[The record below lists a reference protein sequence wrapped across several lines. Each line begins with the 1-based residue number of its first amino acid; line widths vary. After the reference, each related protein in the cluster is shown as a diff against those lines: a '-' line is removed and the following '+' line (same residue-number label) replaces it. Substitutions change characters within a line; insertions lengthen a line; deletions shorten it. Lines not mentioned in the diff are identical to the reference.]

1 VMMVAGKDATDYF
14 NELHRPEI
22 LNEIGN
28 NYLIGYL
35 DNESDSIENPN
46 NLSRL

>member
-14 NELHRPEI
+14 NELHRSEI

-28 NYLIGYL
+28 DYLIGYL
-35 DNESDSIENPN
+35 DNESNITAKPN

>member
-1 VMMVAGKDATDYF
+1 MVAGKDATDYF

-22 LNEIGN
+22 LKEIGN
-28 NYLIGYL
+28 NYLIGFL
-35 DNESDSIENPN
+35 DNESDITVKPN